1 MSDNR
6 HFMDYVDD
14 APFFSDTYSGRR
26 ARRRSWRV
34 LGWISVLLSVIMVG
48 TSLAAYATYL
58 KLQGNISHEDIDA
71 AVGPNRPKKL
81 NNALNILL
89 IGSDTRTGA
98 NAKYG
103 RGHVNDPPRSD
114 TMILLHL
121 SPGGGQAVGMS
132 IPRDLMIPI
141 PSCKTR
147 SGAIAPAQAIG
158 QINASFTTGGAACT
172 IKTIESFSNVKID
185 HFMQVDFSGFK
196 NVVNAIGGVEICLP
210 NDVNDRDSK
219 LRLTRGRHVVKGET
233 ALAYVRARHGL
244 GDGSDLARIK
254 RQQQFLGSVANKAL
268 SAGVLADPVKLTR
281 VLNAGTQSLTTDK
294 GLDFQTMLRLGQSLQ
309 GLQSGKIRFVTVPF
323 GAYAPDPNRVT
334 LRQPAANQFFS
345 AVRNDKG
352 IAEQRAPAKQVTPK
366 IPPSRVRVRVL
377 NGSGVPGQ
385 AQRVAD
391 QLQAQGYKV
400 IFVGNAPG
408 GVGEETQIL
417 YGAGGQPAATT
428 LASVVSGV
436 KPAARTSA
444 AADNSVD
451 LVIGSNWTAL
461 RTTQRTSIP
470 TQQGE
475 IRADQNICKSA

>member
-6 HFMDYVDD
+6 QFMDYVDD
-14 APFFSDTYSGRR
+14 APFYSDTYSGRR
-26 ARRRSWRV
+26 ARRRGWRV

-58 KLQGNISHEDIDA
+58 KLQGNISHEDIDSI
-71 AVGPNRPKKL
+71 GPRPKKL

-89 IGSDTRTGA
+89 IGSDTRAGA

-103 RGHVNDPPRSD
+103 RGHVNEPPRSD

-121 SPGGGQAVGMS
+121 SPGGGQAVGIS
-132 IPRDLMIPI
+132 IPRDLMVPI

-147 SGAIAPAQAIG
+147 AGGIAPAQPVG
-158 QINASFTTGGAACT
+158 QMNTSFTTGGAACT

-196 NVVNAIGGVEICLP
+196 NVVNAIGGVEVCLP
-210 NDVNDRDSK
+210 TDVNDRDSK
-219 LRLTRGRHVVKGET
+219 LRLSRGRHVVKGET

-254 RQQQFLGSVANKAL
+254 RQQQFLGSVANKVL

-294 GLDFQTMLRLGQSLQ
+294 GLNFQTMLRLGQSLQ

-352 IAEQRAPAKQVTPK
+352 ISDQQQAQAEPATPK
-366 IPPSRVRVRVL
+366 VPPSRVRVRVF
-377 NGSGVPGQ
+377 NAGGVPGQ

-408 GVGEETQIL
+408 GVGGETEIL
-417 YGAGGQPAATT
+417 YGAGGQPAAAT
-428 LASVVSGV
+428 LASIVPGV
-436 KPAARTSA
+436 KPTARTA
-444 AADNSVD
+444 GTANAVD
-451 LVIGSNWTAL
+451 LVIGTNWTAL
-461 RTTQRTSIP
+461 KTTKRTSIP
-470 TQQGE
+470 KQQGE
-475 IRADQNICKSA
+475 IRADQNICKST